1 MKHKATGSSF
11 YWVIG
16 ALIIGLGV
24 LGSIILSSGKIILF
38 LVSALSSVL
47 VGMVFIGI
55 SLILD
60 VLWENNKMI
69 RMILTHT
76 SPRAYCQYVI
86 DEILRR
92 ELLPGFFFAQIRYY
106 TVDPI
111 TDGGF
116 FCVRQPPICFQDG
129 FY

>member
-69 RMILTHT
+69 RMILAHM
-76 SPRAYCQYVI
+76 SSDDD
-86 DEILRR
+86 DE
-92 ELLPGFFFAQIRYY
+92 
-106 TVDPI
+106 D
-111 TDGGF
+111 
-116 FCVRQPPICFQDG
+116 
-129 FY
+129 

>member
-1 MKHKATGSSF
+1 MKHQATGSSF

-60 VLWENNKMI
+60 VLWKNNKMI
-69 RMILTHT
+69 RMVLA
-76 SPRAYCQYVI
+76 RASLDDYDDY
-86 DEILRR
+86 D
-92 ELLPGFFFAQIRYY
+92 
-106 TVDPI
+106 D
-111 TDGGF
+111 D
-116 FCVRQPPICFQDG
+116 
-129 FY
+129 

>member
-60 VLWENNKMI
+60 VLWKNNKMI
-69 RMILTHT
+69 RMVLA
-76 SPRAYCQYVI
+76 RASLDDY
-86 DEILRR
+86 D
-92 ELLPGFFFAQIRYY
+92 
-106 TVDPI
+106 D
-111 TDGGF
+111 D
-116 FCVRQPPICFQDG
+116 DDD
-129 FY
+129 